1 MSIRFSI
8 RRSTETCGED
18 NYCVKLHS
26 RRASLVSEF
35 CLDKRENDIPNIEAA
50 EKLLRRTMGPC
61 DFAATT
67 VTLIDGEGTSDESIL
82 QFDPK
87 QN

>member
-1 MSIRFSI
+1 MALKLSIKQSDR
-8 RRSTETCGED
+8 TCDEG

-50 EKLLRRTMGPC
+50 EKLLRRTMAPC

-67 VTLIDGEGTSDESIL
+67 VTLIDGEGTDDESIF

>member
-1 MSIRFSI
+1 MALKLTIKQRNK
-8 RRSTETCGED
+8 TCGED

-35 CLDKRENDIPNIEAA
+35 CLDKRENNIPNIKAA
-50 EKLLRRTMGPC
+50 KKLLRRTMAPC

-67 VTLIDGEGTSDESIL
+67 VTLIDREGTDDEFRF
-82 QFDPK
+82 QFDTK

>member
-1 MSIRFSI
+1 MSLKLSIRQSN
-8 RRSTETCGED
+8 ETCGEG
-18 NYCVKLHS
+18 NYRVKLHS

-35 CLDKRENDIPNIEAA
+35 CLNKKENDIPNIEAA

-67 VTLIDGEGTSDESIL
+67 VTLIDGEGTSEQSIL